1 MKFFIKKLYF
11 GSVILLI
18 AGFLSIYFFDR
29 ALFLGLLM
37 VVLLSALTF
46 FIFYKLKLANKDL
59 YLLFSIVLSIHLAMA
74 LIIYYANFQPFGG
87 GDFILYQQIAEQ
99 VSERIHQGIFS
110 LDGINYLHY
119 YPVLIGIIYSFT
131 MPKMIIGQ
139 LLSVWLAAFSVL
151 LIYLITIEIGGS
163 KKTAFL
169 VGLMA
174 AAYPSYIYFGSLML
188 KDTVVMPLVLL
199 GILVSIK
206 MLKNFSA
213 LKFLAFFVILTC
225 TIHLRF
231 YVGFALMFSFI
242 ICWFLISNLKMTER
256 AVYGLA
262 FVFLLGTSPQI
273 LGYGYYGSTP
283 LIGYLNK
290 ETITAYREVVYAPAP
305 EPAKEDPAKV
315 VVVAVNEQN
324 SPTSPSDTDKLH
336 EESETLSGVGSSFVV
351 KAGFESPFSFVKNY
365 LESFINAFLGPFP
378 WQLRYKRHLFF
389 LLETIPW
396 YFFLCIVLLGAY
408 KSIMKHGF
416 LEMLYSRRFIL
427 PLLLFAAMAIGAL
440 SLFIN
445 NFGIIVR
452 IRMPVLILFFSL
464 IILNESAE
472 GMLSKIFEKI
482 FHYEKKVIKFF
493 NLSRLQGRI

>member
-1 MKFFIKKLYF
+1 
-11 GSVILLI
+11 
-18 AGFLSIYFFDR
+18 
-29 ALFLGLLM
+29 
-37 VVLLSALTF
+37 
-46 FIFYKLKLANKDL
+46 
-59 YLLFSIVLSIHLAMA
+59 
-74 LIIYYANFQPFGG
+74 
-87 GDFILYQQIAEQ
+87 
-99 VSERIHQGIFS
+99 
-110 LDGINYLHY
+110 
-119 YPVLIGIIYSFT
+119 